1 MSVTWK
7 KLLKTVLAESAS
19 MIRKMLSIISTSTQV
34 SKRWQAS
41 FGGILKHNLY
51 KKSITIAIMIIIIA
65 INIKIRHY

>member
-19 MIRKMLSIISTSTQV
+19 MIRKLLSIISTSTQV
-34 SKRWQAS
+34 SKRCQAS
-41 FGGILKHNLY
+41 FGSILKHNLY